1 MIIYDFIEQRF
12 DELDYFERMEM
23 VDTLL
28 DRNVTEFKQEDLE
41 VDDICLALWQEENN
55 EDIPF

>member
-1 MIIYDFIEQRF
+1 MILYDFIEQRF

-28 DRNVTEFKQEDLE
+28 DRNVTKFKQEDHE
-41 VDDICLALWQEENN
+41 VDAICLELWQEDHTN
-55 EDIPF
+55 DIPF

>member
-1 MIIYDFIEQRF
+1 MIIYDFIEQRL
-12 DELDYFERMEM
+12 DELTYSERMVM

-28 DRNVTEFKQEDLE
+28 DWNVREFGQEDND
-41 VDDICLALWQEENN
+41 VDSTCLALWQEENN

>member
-12 DELDYFERMEM
+12 DELDYLERMAM

-28 DRNVTEFKQEDLE
+28 DSNVQEFGQEDND
-41 VDDICLALWQEENN
+41 VDSTCLALWNEEVR
-55 EDIPF
+55 

>member
-12 DELDYFERMEM
+12 DELDYSAGMEM

-28 DRNVTEFKQEDLE
+28 DRNVQEFGQEDPD
-41 VDDICLALWQEENN
+41 VDSTCLALWNEESSN
-55 EDIPF
+55 EL

>member
-12 DELDYFERMEM
+12 DELTYFERMEM

-28 DRNVTEFKQEDLE
+28 DRNVQKFGQEDND
-41 VDDICLALWQEENN
+41 VDSTCLALWNEENSN
-55 EDIPF
+55 EF

>member
-12 DELDYFERMEM
+12 DELTYSERMEM

-28 DRNVTEFKQEDLE
+28 DRNVQKFGQEDND
-41 VDDICLALWQEENN
+41 VDSTCLALWNEENSN
-55 EDIPF
+55 EF

>member
-12 DELDYFERMEM
+12 DELTYFERMEM

-28 DRNVTEFKQEDLE
+28 DRNVQKFGQEDND
-41 VDDICLALWQEENN
+41 VDSTCLALWNEE
-55 EDIPF
+55 IR

>member
-12 DELDYFERMEM
+12 DELDYSARMAM

-28 DRNVTEFKQEDLE
+28 DRNVQEFGQEDND
-41 VDDICLALWQEENN
+41 VDSTCLALWNEEVR
-55 EDIPF
+55 

>member
-12 DELDYFERMEM
+12 DELDYFARMAM

-28 DRNVTEFKQEDLE
+28 DRNVQEFGQEDND
-41 VDDICLALWQEENN
+41 VDSTCLALWNEENSN
-55 EDIPF
+55 EL

>member
-12 DELDYFERMEM
+12 DELDYSTGMAM

-28 DRNVTEFKQEDLE
+28 DRNVQEFGQEDND
-41 VDDICLALWQEENN
+41 VDSTCLALWN
-55 EDIPF
+55 EGGCEHEF